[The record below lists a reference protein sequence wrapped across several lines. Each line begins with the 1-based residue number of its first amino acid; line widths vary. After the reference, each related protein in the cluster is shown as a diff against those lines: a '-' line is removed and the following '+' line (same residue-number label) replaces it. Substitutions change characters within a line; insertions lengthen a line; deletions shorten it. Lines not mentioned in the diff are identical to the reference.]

1 MSNNPCEVVFTYV
14 DEDGKVNSKIYQNI
28 YFGDFHNHPFVKL
41 LNCGGTSG
49 KMELIGCSITS
60 MSKREFAT
68 PEHNADVGFKIA
80 EDKAK
85 EEDINNVV
93 KESIKT
99 GVKTDSGV
107 VGEINKHKAKA
118 EKEKG
123 VEEAHEKIL
132 RAET

>member
-28 YFGDFHNHPFVKL
+28 YFGDFHNHPFVKR

-85 EEDINNVV
+85 E
-93 KESIKT
+93 
-99 GVKTDSGV
+99 
-107 VGEINKHKAKA
+107 
-118 EKEKG
+118 
-123 VEEAHEKIL
+123 
-132 RAET
+132 

>member
-28 YFGDFHNHPFVKL
+28 YFSDFHNHPFVKQ

-49 KMELIGCSITS
+49 RMELIGCSITS
-60 MSKREFAT
+60 MSKRDFAT
-68 PEHNADVGFKIA
+68 PEHNAQVGFKIA
-80 EDKAK
+80 ENKAK
-85 EEDINNVV
+85 D
-93 KESIKT
+93 
-99 GVKTDSGV
+99 
-107 VGEINKHKAKA
+107 
-118 EKEKG
+118 

>member
-93 KESIKT
+93 K
-99 GVKTDSGV
+99 TDSGV
-107 VGEINKHKAKA
+107 AGEINKHKAKA
-118 EKEKG
+118 EKEKS

>member
-1 MSNNPCEVVFTYV
+1 MADNPCEVVFTYV

-28 YFGDFHNHPFVKL
+28 YFGDFHNHPFVKQ
-41 LNCGGTSG
+41 LNSGGSTG

-93 KESIKT
+93 K
-99 GVKTDSGV
+99 TDSGV
-107 VGEINKHKAKA
+107 AGEINKHKAKA
-118 EKEKG
+118 EKEKS

>member
-1 MSNNPCEVVFTYV
+1 MADNPCEVVFTYV

-28 YFGDFHNHPFVKL
+28 YFGDFHNHPFVKQ
-41 LNCGGTSG
+41 LNSGGSTG

-85 EEDINNVV
+85 KEDINNV
-93 KESIKT
+93 
-99 GVKTDSGV
+99 VKTDSGV

>member
-28 YFGDFHNHPFVKL
+28 YFGDFHNHPFVKR
-41 LNCGGTSG
+41 LNSGGTSG

-85 EEDINNVV
+85 EEDINNV
-93 KESIKT
+93 
-99 GVKTDSGV
+99 GKTDSGV
-107 VGEINKHKAKA
+107 AGEINKHKAKA

>member
-1 MSNNPCEVVFTYV
+1 MADNPCEVVFTYV

-28 YFGDFHNHPFVKL
+28 YFGDFHNHPFVKQ
-41 LNCGGTSG
+41 LNCGGSTG

-93 KESIKT
+93 K
-99 GVKTDSGV
+99 TDSGV

>member
-93 KESIKT
+93 K
-99 GVKTDSGV
+99 TDSGV

-123 VEEAHEKIL
+123 VEKAHEKIL

>member
-28 YFGDFHNHPFVKL
+28 YFGDFHNHPFVKQ
-41 LNCGGTSG
+41 LNCGGSTG

-93 KESIKT
+93 K
-99 GVKTDSGV
+99 TDSGV

-123 VEEAHEKIL
+123 IEEAHEKIL
-132 RAET
+132 RAEI

>member
-1 MSNNPCEVVFTYV
+1 MADNPCEVVFTYV

-28 YFGDFHNHPFVKL
+28 YFGDFHNHPFVKQ
-41 LNCGGTSG
+41 LNSGGSTG

-93 KESIKT
+93 K
-99 GVKTDSGV
+99 TDSGASV
-107 VGEINKHKAKA
+107 EINKHKAKA

>member
-1 MSNNPCEVVFTYV
+1 VADNPCEVVFTYV

-28 YFGDFHNHPFVKL
+28 YFGDFHNHPFVKQ

-80 EDKAK
+80 EDKSK
-85 EEDINNVV
+85 EEDINNVM
-93 KESIKT
+93 
-99 GVKTDSGV
+99 KTDSGV
-107 VGEINKHKAKA
+107 AGEINKHKAKA

>member
-1 MSNNPCEVVFTYV
+1 MADNPCEVVFTYV

-28 YFGDFHNHPFVKL
+28 YFSDFHNHPFVKQ
-41 LNCGGTSG
+41 LNSGGSTG

-80 EDKAK
+80 EEKAK
-85 EEDINNVV
+85 EEDINNV
-93 KESIKT
+93 
-99 GVKTDSGV
+99 VKTDSGV

>member
-28 YFGDFHNHPFVKL
+28 YFGDFHNHPFVKQ

-49 KMELIGCSITS
+49 RMELIGCSITS

-93 KESIKT
+93 K
-99 GVKTDSGV
+99 TDSGV

>member
-1 MSNNPCEVVFTYV
+1 VADNPCEVVFTYV

-28 YFGDFHNHPFVKL
+28 YFGDFHNHPFVKQ
-41 LNCGGTSG
+41 LNCGGSTG

-80 EDKAK
+80 ENKAK
-85 EEDINNVV
+85 EG
-93 KESIKT
+93 
-99 GVKTDSGV
+99 GVA
-107 VGEINKHKAKA
+107 GEINKHKAKA

>member
-1 MSNNPCEVVFTYV
+1 MANNPCEVVFTYV

-28 YFGDFHNHPFVKL
+28 YFGDFHNHPFVKQ
-41 LNCGGTSG
+41 LNCGGSTG

-93 KESIKT
+93 K
-99 GVKTDSGV
+99 TDSGV
-107 VGEINKHKAKA
+107 AGEINKHKAKA
-118 EKEKG
+118 EKEKS

>member
-1 MSNNPCEVVFTYV
+1 MANNPCEVVFTYV

-28 YFGDFHNHPFVKL
+28 YFGDFHNHPFVKQ
-41 LNCGGTSG
+41 LNSGGTSG

-93 KESIKT
+93 K
-99 GVKTDSGV
+99 TDSGV
-107 VGEINKHKAKA
+107 AGEINKHKAKA
-118 EKEKG
+118 EKEKS

>member
-28 YFGDFHNHPFVKL
+28 YFGDFHNHPFVKR

-93 KESIKT
+93 K
-99 GVKTDSGV
+99 TDSGV
-107 VGEINKHKAKA
+107 AGEINKHKAKA

>member
-14 DEDGKVNSKIYQNI
+14 DEDWKVNSKIYQNI
-28 YFGDFHNHPFVKL
+28 YFGDFHNHPFVKQ
-41 LNCGGTSG
+41 LNSGGSTG

-93 KESIKT
+93 K
-99 GVKTDSGV
+99 TDRGV

>member
-28 YFGDFHNHPFVKL
+28 YFGDFHNHPFVKQ
-41 LNCGGTSG
+41 LNCGGSTG

-80 EDKAK
+80 EDKAQ
-85 EEDINNVV
+85 EEDINNVM
-93 KESIKT
+93 
-99 GVKTDSGV
+99 KTDSGV

-118 EKEKG
+118 EKEKS

>member
-1 MSNNPCEVVFTYV
+1 VSNNPCEVVFTYV

-28 YFGDFHNHPFVKL
+28 YFGDFHNHPFVKQ

-93 KESIKT
+93 K
-99 GVKTDSGV
+99 TDSGV
-107 VGEINKHKAKA
+107 VGEINKHNAKA

>member
-1 MSNNPCEVVFTYV
+1 VSNNPCEVVFTYV

-28 YFGDFHNHPFVKL
+28 YFGDFHNHPFVKQ
-41 LNCGGTSG
+41 LNSGGTSG

-93 KESIKT
+93 K
-99 GVKTDSGV
+99 TDSGV

>member
-93 KESIKT
+93 K
-99 GVKTDSGV
+99 TDSGV
-107 VGEINKHKAKA
+107 AGEINKHKAKA

>member
-1 MSNNPCEVVFTYV
+1 MADNPCEVVFTYV

-28 YFGDFHNHPFVKL
+28 YFGDFHNHPFVKQ
-41 LNCGGTSG
+41 LNSGGTSG

-93 KESIKT
+93 K
-99 GVKTDSGV
+99 TDSGV
-107 VGEINKHKAKA
+107 AGEINKHKAKA

>member
-1 MSNNPCEVVFTYV
+1 MANNPCEVVFTYV

-28 YFGDFHNHPFVKL
+28 YFGDFHNHPFVKQ
-41 LNCGGTSG
+41 LNSGGSTG

-93 KESIKT
+93 KT
-99 GVKTDSGV
+99 NSGV
-107 VGEINKHKAKA
+107 AGEINKHKAKA

>member
-28 YFGDFHNHPFVKL
+28 YFGDFHNHPFVKQ
-41 LNCGGTSG
+41 LNSGGSTG

-93 KESIKT
+93 K
-99 GVKTDSGV
+99 TDSGV
-107 VGEINKHKAKA
+107 AGEINKHKAKA
-118 EKEKG
+118 EKEKS

>member
-1 MSNNPCEVVFTYV
+1 MADNPCEVVFTYV

-28 YFGDFHNHPFVKL
+28 YFGDFHNHPFVKQ
-41 LNCGGTSG
+41 LNSGGPTG
-49 KMELIGCSITS
+49 RMELIGCSITS

-80 EDKAK
+80 EEKAK
-85 EEDINNVV
+85 EEDINNV
-93 KESIKT
+93 
-99 GVKTDSGV
+99 VKTDSGV

>member
-28 YFGDFHNHPFVKL
+28 YFGDFHNHPFVKR
-41 LNCGGTSG
+41 LNSGGTSG

-93 KESIKT
+93 K
-99 GVKTDSGV
+99 TDSGV

-118 EKEKG
+118 EKEKS

>member
-1 MSNNPCEVVFTYV
+1 MADNPCEGVFTYV

-28 YFGDFHNHPFVKL
+28 YFGDFHNHPFVKQ
-41 LNCGGTSG
+41 LNSGGSTG

-93 KESIKT
+93 K
-99 GVKTDSGV
+99 TDSGV
-107 VGEINKHKAKA
+107 AGEINKHKAKA
-118 EKEKG
+118 EKEKS

>member
-28 YFGDFHNHPFVKL
+28 YFGDFHNHPFVKQ
-41 LNCGGTSG
+41 LNSGGSTG

-85 EEDINNVV
+85 EEDINNVM
-93 KESIKT
+93 
-99 GVKTDSGV
+99 KTDSGV

>member
-85 EEDINNVV
+85 EEDINNA
-93 KESIKT
+93 
-99 GVKTDSGV
+99 VKTDIGV

>member
-85 EEDINNVV
+85 EEHINNV
-93 KESIKT
+93 
-99 GVKTDSGV
+99 VKTDSGV

>member
-28 YFGDFHNHPFVKL
+28 YFGDFHNHPFVKQ
-41 LNCGGTSG
+41 LNSGGSTG

-93 KESIKT
+93 K
-99 GVKTDSGV
+99 TDSGV

>member
-1 MSNNPCEVVFTYV
+1 MSINPCEVGFTYV

-93 KESIKT
+93 K
-99 GVKTDSGV
+99 TDSGV

-118 EKEKG
+118 EKEKS

>member
-1 MSNNPCEVVFTYV
+1 VSNNPCEVVFTYV

-93 KESIKT
+93 K
-99 GVKTDSGV
+99 TDSGV
-107 VGEINKHKAKA
+107 VGEINKHNAKA

-123 VEEAHEKIL
+123 VDEAHEKIL

>member
-93 KESIKT
+93 K
-99 GVKTDSGV
+99 TDSGV

>member
-1 MSNNPCEVVFTYV
+1 VFTYV

-28 YFGDFHNHPFVKL
+28 YFGDFHNHPFVKQ

-93 KESIKT
+93 K
-99 GVKTDSGV
+99 TDSGV
-107 VGEINKHKAKA
+107 VGEINKHNAKA

>member
-28 YFGDFHNHPFVKL
+28 YFGDFHNHPFVKQ
-41 LNCGGTSG
+41 LNCGGSTG

-93 KESIKT
+93 K
-99 GVKTDSGV
+99 TDSGV
-107 VGEINKHKAKA
+107 AGEINKHKAKA
-118 EKEKG
+118 EREKG